1 MKIHDIIHYCGKQV
15 YNMFGQ
21 KPKQV
26 QQVLERHQ
34 ALSYDEVQLLKAIYA
49 DSSEVYS
56 RTFLPL
62 TLINRPFVVNRLQN
76 LKKNVDKLVEVL

>member
-1 MKIHDIIHYCGKQV
+1 
-15 YNMFGQ
+15 MFGQ

>member
-1 MKIHDIIHYCGKQV
+1 
-15 YNMFGQ
+15 MFGQ
-21 KPKQV
+21 KPQV
-26 QQVLERHQ
+26 QQGLEKHQ

-62 TLINRPFVVNRLQN
+62 TLINRPFVISHLQN
-76 LKKNVDKLVEVL
+76 MKKNIDKLVEVL